1 MTNRGDRCIWVSRY
15 IFFVSLV
22 QKCLD
27 KIKLKWYNSKMNAK
41 RLLEDIYAA
50 YNRTVSGVGNRPAF
64 VLEHDKFLFIMGEL
78 LGLVVQLNKAKEG
91 LEFYSHSVRY
101 HTHFDQGYGLQK
113 DPEQYSAMDVD
124 SGQRARDLLKE
135 LNK

>member
-1 MTNRGDRCIWVSRY
+1 MTNRGDKCIWVSRY

-27 KIKLKWYNSKMNAK
+27 KIKLKWYNSKMIV
-41 RLLEDIYAA
+41 RQLLEDIYFA
-50 YNRTVSGVGNRPAF
+50 RSSPKGKSGPYPDF
-64 VLEHDKFLFIMGEL
+64 VISFLQYEIIMDELAKLERVQREL
-78 LGLVVQLNKAKEG
+78 KEC
-91 LEFYSHSVRY
+91 LEFYSHSAQY
-101 HTHFDQGYGLQK
+101 HTHFDKGYGLQK
-113 DPEQYSAMDVD
+113 DPERYSTMDVD